1 MDKQKS
7 VPVFK
12 RLSRVFSFVWKLS
25 PAYVLVYVLLFLL
38 NSLFPYVVIYCSA
51 LIIDGILAK
60 ETTAQIMVIVYWMI
74 GVDLGVGI
82 LIKCLQEL
90 LAAWTSKLLLKIQQ
104 MLANKTHS
112 LAYEQ
117 IEDLDVKRLLEMAEE
132 GCNGSGGIDSFMQNL
147 GSVIEGTSDLVY
159 SCVLLSTLFK
169 VGTPTINDS
178 LTPFLNNPWSALII
192 FAAAILSVAL
202 FLPLLSSVQKASYKA
217 MLENMDN
224 NRQYG
229 YFYNTSLDYSFGKD
243 IRLFRLDRIILG
255 MQSGEKFSVNATWKK
270 YAKLE
275 TLVEIVNAL
284 FSTILAF
291 LSFAFFG
298 LKAMYGLVSVG
309 QAVSYAGSVTLLS
322 TGLGKIVTGFIEQ
335 ALTSAYL
342 QNYFIYM
349 SLPSEVHY
357 GTEKLDE
364 TKPLEIVFDHITFT
378 YPRQKDK
385 ALDDVSL
392 TIKAGEKLAIVG
404 ANGAGKTTLMKLICR
419 FYEPDSGRILVNGK
433 PLESYDEASAHRLFS
448 IVFQDFSLF
457 SFPIKENV
465 AASNIVDESKA
476 IDCLKRGGIYEKVSS
491 WKDGINT
498 ILYNKNDENGVE
510 ISGGEA
516 QKIAIARALYKDSP
530 LVILD
535 EPTSAL
541 DPKSEADIYENFSD
555 LVKGKTSVFIS
566 HRMSST
572 MFCDD
577 IIVIDKG
584 KIAEEGNHKALMK
597 ADGLYKKMW
606 DAQAQYYR

>member
-12 RLSRVFSFVWKLS
+12 RLSRVFDFIWKLS
-25 PAYVLVYVLLFLL
+25 PAYVLVYILLFLL

-51 LIIDGILAK
+51 LIIDGIIAK
-60 ETTAQIMVIVYWMI
+60 ETAAQIMVVVYWMI
-74 GVDLGVGI
+74 GVDLVVGI
-82 LIKCLQEL
+82 LIKFLREVL
-90 LAAWTSKLLLKIQQ
+90 SAWTNKLLLKIQQ
-104 MLANKTHS
+104 ILANKTHS

-117 IEDLDVKRLLEMAEE
+117 IEDLEVKRLLEMAEE
-132 GCNGSGGIDSFMQNL
+132 GCNGSGGIDAFMESL
-147 GSVIEGTSDLVY
+147 GSVVEGVSNLVY
-159 SCVLLSTLFK
+159 SCILLSALFN

-192 FAAAILSVAL
+192 FAAAVLSVAA
-202 FLPLLSSVQKASYKA
+202 FLPLLAIMQKASYKT

-224 NRQYG
+224 NRKYG
-229 YFYNTSLDYSFGKD
+229 YFFNTSLDYSFGKD
-243 IRLFRLDRIILG
+243 IRLFRLDKIILG
-255 MQSGEKFSVNATWKK
+255 MQSSEKFSVNATWKK
-270 YAKLE
+270 YARFSA
-275 TLVEIVNAL
+275 LVEILNAL
-284 FSTILAF
+284 FTTILTFIA
-291 LSFAFFG
+291 FAFFG

-309 QAVSYAGSVTLLS
+309 EAVSYAGSVTLLS
-322 TGLGKIVTGFIEQ
+322 TGLAKIVMGFMSQ
-335 ALTSAYL
+335 SLTSAYL

-349 SLPSEVHY
+349 SLPSKVHY

-364 TKPLEIVFDHITFT
+364 TQPLEIVFDHITFT

-433 PLESYDEASAHRLFS
+433 PLESYDETSAYRLFS
-448 IVFQDFSLF
+448 IVFQDFALF
-457 SFPIKENV
+457 SFPVKENV
-465 AASNIVDESKA
+465 AASNKVDEAKA
-476 IDCLKRGGIYEKVSS
+476 INCLKRVGIYEKISS

-498 ILYNKNDENGVE
+498 ILYNKNDENGIE

-541 DPKSEADIYENFSD
+541 DPKSEAEVYENFSE
-555 LVKGKTSVFIS
+555 LVKGKTSIFIS

-577 IIVIDKG
+577 IIVIDHG
-584 KIAEEGNHKALMK
+584 KIAEEGNHKALLK
-597 ADGLYKKMW
+597 TNGLYKKMW
-606 DAQAQYYR
+606 DAQAQYYL